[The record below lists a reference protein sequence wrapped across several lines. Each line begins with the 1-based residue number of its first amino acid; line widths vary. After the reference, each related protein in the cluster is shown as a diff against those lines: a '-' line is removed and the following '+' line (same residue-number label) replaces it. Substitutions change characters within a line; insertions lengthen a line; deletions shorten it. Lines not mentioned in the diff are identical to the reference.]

1 METLKNAFRGIFQLA
16 SARYTPAPA
25 SVNQA
30 LRARFTPAH
39 PAPDGKR
46 RINQR
51 FLKANAEVSVSR
63 SAGTRCQDL
72 SAADLVSHRKTA
84 LGKL

>member
-16 SARYTPAPA
+16 SARYTPAPG

-30 LRARFTPAH
+30 LRARFTPGH

-46 RINQR
+46 
-51 FLKANAEVSVSR
+51 
-63 SAGTRCQDL
+63 
-72 SAADLVSHRKTA
+72 
-84 LGKL
+84 